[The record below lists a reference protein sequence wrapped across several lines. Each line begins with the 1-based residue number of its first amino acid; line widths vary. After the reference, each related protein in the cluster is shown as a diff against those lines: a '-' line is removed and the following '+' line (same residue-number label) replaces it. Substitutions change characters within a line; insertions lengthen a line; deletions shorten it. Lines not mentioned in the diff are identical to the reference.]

1 MSELPETLR
10 DNVRLL
16 GDLLGATIREHEGQA
31 LFDKVEEVRQLGK
44 AAQAE
49 DDAAPLVDLLGQLDD
64 AHILP
69 IVRAFNQFL
78 NLANIA
84 EQEYYASA
92 EAEKGDGLQAMLL
105 ELSAE
110 YGKEKLAAVIR
121 DLRID
126 LVLTAHPT
134 EVTRRTL
141 IRKYDQVVNTLVDR
155 KRGNL
160 LAYEEDKHYGRLHR
174 LVEEIWSTDEI
185 RSERPSAVDEA
196 KWGFAVIENSL
207 WQAVPDFIRHL
218 DRLSCRQLDQCLP
231 VGLRPLKVYAWR
243 GGDRDATPAAAGDA
257 RLVGRTTAAG
267 PYRQDVH
274 GLGTGLS
281 TPHADAELRAR
292 YRDTGTPYPATLPAI
307 PKRLNVTLRWTDASF
322 RGRNV

>member
-92 EAEKGDGLQAMLL
+92 EAEKGMGF
-105 ELSAE
+105 
-110 YGKEKLAAVIR
+110 R
-121 DLRID
+121 
-126 LVLTAHPT
+126 PCC
-134 EVTRRTL
+134 
-141 IRKYDQVVNTLVDR
+141 
-155 KRGNL
+155 
-160 LAYEEDKHYGRLHR
+160 
-174 LVEEIWSTDEI
+174 WSC
-185 RSERPSAVDEA
+185 PPNMA
-196 KWGFAVIENSL
+196 
-207 WQAVPDFIRHL
+207 
-218 DRLSCRQLDQCLP
+218 
-231 VGLRPLKVYAWR
+231 
-243 GGDRDATPAAAGDA
+243 
-257 RLVGRTTAAG
+257 
-267 PYRQDVH
+267 
-274 GLGTGLS
+274 
-281 TPHADAELRAR
+281 
-292 YRDTGTPYPATLPAI
+292 
-307 PKRLNVTLRWTDASF
+307 
-322 RGRNV
+322 